1 MYYLKNAEKKW
12 CPCDVTGQQKNFIY
26 APMDKPKIPIYGQ
39 VNVRLSES
47 PIRISKVASGDYA
60 RPRRVLRQATSPPAR
75 TAEFMTSSPPAR
87 TAEFMTMSS
96 QLVAPDANTSI
107 PSAVERYSG
116 FVPYTARPRERFV
129 DPTRE
134 RFVDPSGDSLIIDY
148 GNAMIPPSVT
158 NVPAEQYDAAIAAFY
173 ETLGMPAPSTEY
185 NFDAV
190 RSGPIPIEAT
200 AYASLPAEY
209 AENFTPLK
217 VNRYGTVSKWK

>member
-75 TAEFMTSSPPAR
+75 TAEFMTMA
-87 TAEFMTMSS
+87 S

-116 FVPYTARPRERFV
+116 FVPYTARP
-129 DPTRE
+129 RE

>member
-60 RPRRVLRQATSPPAR
+60 RPRRMLRQAT
-75 TAEFMTSSPPAR
+75 SPPAR

-116 FVPYTARPRERFV
+116 FVPYTARP
-129 DPTRE
+129 RE

>member
-12 CPCDVTGQQKNFIY
+12 CPCDVTGQPKNFIY

-60 RPRRVLRQATSPPAR
+60 RPRRMLRQAT
-75 TAEFMTSSPPAR
+75 SPPAR

-116 FVPYTARPRERFV
+116 FVPYTARP
-129 DPTRE
+129 RE